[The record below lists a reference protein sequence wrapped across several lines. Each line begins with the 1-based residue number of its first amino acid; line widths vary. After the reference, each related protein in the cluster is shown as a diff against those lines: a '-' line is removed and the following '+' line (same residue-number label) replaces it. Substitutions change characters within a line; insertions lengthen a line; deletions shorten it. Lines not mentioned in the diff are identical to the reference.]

1 MLYGTYYL
9 TGWGFYAMSEHQP
22 IWGQHLILDLAGCPR
37 DRLIDADN
45 LRAWVKEL
53 VETIKMKAYGEPQLE
68 HFATHSFDAAGYTLL
83 QLIETSNIC
92 AHFAENLG
100 QVYIDIFSCKTFDN
114 EDAVKVCRKYFEPE
128 VMEQHALERGRFP
141 AALKRA
147 S

>member
-1 MLYGTYYL
+1 
-9 TGWGFYAMSEHQP
+9 MSEHQP

-37 DRLIDADN
+37 ERLIDADH
-45 LRAWVKEL
+45 LRSWVKDL
-53 VETIKMKAYGEPQLE
+53 IETIKMKAYGEPQLE
-68 HFATHSFDAAGYTLL
+68 HFASHSYDAAGYTLL

-114 EDAVKVCRKYFEPE
+114 DLAIACCRKYFEPE
-128 VMEQHALERGRFP
+128 VVETHVIERGKFQ
-141 AALKRA
+141 ASLLKA